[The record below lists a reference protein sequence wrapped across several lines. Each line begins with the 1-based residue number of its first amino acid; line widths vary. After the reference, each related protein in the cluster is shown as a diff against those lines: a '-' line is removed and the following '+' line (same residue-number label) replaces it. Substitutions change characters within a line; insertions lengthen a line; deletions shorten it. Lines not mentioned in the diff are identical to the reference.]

1 MTTHVLFN
9 RIKTALDKAPRNAY
23 VAELH
28 VQSIKHADALHALS
42 GKEFCAGI
50 GISES
55 FGTEFL
61 KMRKIAQR
69 LKDAGLDTDRL

>member
-1 MTTHVLFN
+1 MKNQAFS
-9 RIKTALDKAPRNAY
+9 RIRIALDKAPRNAY

-28 VQSIKHADALHALS
+28 VQVIKHAEEFETLS

-50 GISES
+50 GVSES

-61 KMRKIAQR
+61 KMRKIAKR
-69 LKDAGLDTDRL
+69 LRDAGLDVEKL